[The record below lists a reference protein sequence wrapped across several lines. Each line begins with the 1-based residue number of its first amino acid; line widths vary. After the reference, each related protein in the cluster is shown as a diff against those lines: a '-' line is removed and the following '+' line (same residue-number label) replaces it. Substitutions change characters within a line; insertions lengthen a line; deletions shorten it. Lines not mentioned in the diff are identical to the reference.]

1 MANTYTRLAALRPAD
16 TNEAE
21 LYEVAAGEYIV
32 AEIFICNQDS
42 SDRTYRVAIT
52 DASGAATG
60 EDWVHY
66 DFPIAANMSH
76 KFTLACGDGDTIR
89 IQASIADLISFVL
102 TGLKVT

>member
-1 MANTYTRLAALRPAD
+1 MRSVHRDQHNWHPAGQLVLNHRTSSRNQ
-16 TNEAE
+16 TNRT
-21 LYEVAAGEYIV
+21 
-32 AEIFICNQDS
+32 NQDS

-52 DASGAATG
+52 DASGAASG

-89 IQASIADLISFVL
+89 VQASVADLISFVL